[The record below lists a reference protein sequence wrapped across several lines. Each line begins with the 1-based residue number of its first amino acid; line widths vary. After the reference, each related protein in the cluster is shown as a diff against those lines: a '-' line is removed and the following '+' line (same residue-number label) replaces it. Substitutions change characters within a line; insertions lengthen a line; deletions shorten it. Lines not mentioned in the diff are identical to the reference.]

1 MMRAEH
7 LLLNV
12 WKSFQV
18 AFNANG
24 PKEIER
30 YVEIVRRFVETG
42 TTPLNA
48 KTMALC
54 PKCGREMTLKA
65 ILPHPII
72 AGMKRYAY
80 VCAPCDRARTYY
92 QPNKPP
98 QLTAS

>member
-1 MMRAEH
+1 MSNIGH
-7 LLLNV
+7 FLQDTL
-12 WKSFQV
+12 KSFRV
-18 AFNANG
+18 ASETNG
-24 PKEIER
+24 SNEIER
-30 YVEIVRRFVETG
+30 YTEMFRRLAETS

-54 PKCGREMTLKA
+54 PKCDRDMTLKA

-80 VCAPCDRARTYY
+80 VCAPCDPARTYY
-92 QPNKPP
+92 QSNKPP